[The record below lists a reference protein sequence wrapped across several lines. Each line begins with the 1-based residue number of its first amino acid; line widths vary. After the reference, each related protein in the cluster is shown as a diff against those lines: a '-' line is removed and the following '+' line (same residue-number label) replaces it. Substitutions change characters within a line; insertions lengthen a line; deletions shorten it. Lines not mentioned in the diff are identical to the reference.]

1 MAAMIALLPP
11 PSLTPPTYTFGMT
24 VSLPQIAILGAGSMG
39 GAILSGLLAPDV
51 DAAGIVVTNRTEAKA
66 ALVRRDGVV
75 SLALES
81 DPDAT
86 ATALRGARL
95 VLLGVKPAMVPALL
109 GDIRDLLEPDAIV
122 VSVAAGVTVA
132 TMEALVPQV
141 VFRSMPNTPSVVRLG
156 VTGVAA
162 GSRASAE
169 DAALV
174 RSLFGTVGAV
184 IELPESQIDALGTIS
199 GSGPAYVFFLME
211 QLTATARNL
220 GFDEA
225 QARLMVEQTFRG
237 ASELLAHEQMTQPD
251 VDPAELRR
259 RVTSPKGTTERAIG
273 VLESADLSGLF
284 DRATAAALA
293 RTAELSRGE

>member
-1 MAAMIALLPP
+1 
-11 PSLTPPTYTFGMT
+11 MT

-39 GAILSGLLAPDV
+39 GAILAGLLSPEVHAE
-51 DAAGIVVTNRTEAKA
+51 GIIATNRTEAKA
-66 ALVRRDGVV
+66 AALRESIAGREGVV

-86 ATALRGARL
+86 AIALRGARV
-95 VLLGVKPAMVPALL
+95 VLLGVKPAMVPELL

-122 VSVAAGVTVA
+122 VSLAAGVTVA

-162 GSRASAE
+162 GTRATAD

-174 RSLFGTVGAV
+174 HALFETVGAV
-184 IELPESQIDALGTIS
+184 VELPESQIDALSTIS
-199 GSGPAYVFFLME
+199 GSGPAYVFFLIE
-211 QLTATARNL
+211 RLTETALGL
-220 GFDEA
+220 GFDEE
-225 QARLMVEQTFRG
+225 QARVMVEQTFRG
-237 ASELLAHEQMTQPD
+237 ASELLAASD
-251 VDPAELRR
+251 VGPAELRR

-273 VLESADLSGLF
+273 VLESADLTNLF
-284 DRATAAALA
+284 DRATTAALA
-293 RTAELSRGE
+293 RAAEMARGE